1 MNQDPTPKA
10 EKIEQPKWG
19 WASNQRGHLVVTL
32 NVTGAVLHFSPDI
45 AAEVLR
51 EGIENLNNVPGKA
64 KIGD

>member
-1 MNQDPTPKA
+1 M
-10 EKIEQPKWG
+10 G
-19 WASNQRGHLVVTL
+19 VASNQRGHLVVTL